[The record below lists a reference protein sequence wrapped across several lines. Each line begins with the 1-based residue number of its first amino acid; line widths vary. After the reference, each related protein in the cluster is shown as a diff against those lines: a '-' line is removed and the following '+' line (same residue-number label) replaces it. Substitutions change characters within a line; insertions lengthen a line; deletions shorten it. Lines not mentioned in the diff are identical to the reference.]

1 MLQNVLLILI
11 VYLYL
16 IYCVSYLNFNK
27 FKLSRTAP
35 KLISINFPASL
46 SKIGEGAFLSCTSLE
61 NVDLKD
67 TKITVL
73 NKQVFSDCSSYRNI
87 CICWMQ

>member
-1 MLQNVLLILI
+1 M
-11 VYLYL
+11 
-16 IYCVSYLNFNK
+16 
-27 FKLSRTAP
+27 
-35 KLISINFPASL
+35 
-46 SKIGEGAFLSCTSLE
+46 GEGAFLSCTSLE